1 MVRTEYEQ
9 MKWRREIL
17 MTRYCWRAT
26 VERNTVERIT
36 HDTISGRITFSN
48 YYIMKILLIFIQ
60 IKTNGMFA
68 ATSEISTESSGD
80 SIKYVSS
87 DRTEQLRSVIDEVN
101 NASMM
106 LSASANSAS
115 ASQEGFS
122 SSICDKQNPCYHRVI
137 VNSKQNC
144 NVKSPN
150 VGSRNGNLNG
160 ICSGSNNRMPSALF
174 RDESEEEV
182 ASNEHRNGIPY
193 FAFNSKIW
201 VDGGAITECV
211 DKLSCLNIRWTGNE
225 LRKFLIWLPRSGI
238 CWTHNHLRKSVNRS
252 RDVRFDQEV
261 IKNELTSESAWKVR
275 NFIDTNFL
283 MRLFT
288 AFDDALVHCVRWC
301 ASVED
306 EKRSYFWRWQKMMR

>member
-1 MVRTEYEQ
+1 
-9 MKWRREIL
+9 
-17 MTRYCWRAT
+17 
-26 VERNTVERIT
+26 
-36 HDTISGRITFSN
+36 
-48 YYIMKILLIFIQ
+48 MKILLIFIQ

-80 SIKYVSS
+80 SIKYVSP

-193 FAFNSKIW
+193 FAFNSKI
-201 VDGGAITECV
+201 
-211 DKLSCLNIRWTGNE
+211 
-225 LRKFLIWLPRSGI
+225 
-238 CWTHNHLRKSVNRS
+238 
-252 RDVRFDQEV
+252 
-261 IKNELTSESAWKVR
+261 
-275 NFIDTNFL
+275 
-283 MRLFT
+283 
-288 AFDDALVHCVRWC
+288 
-301 ASVED
+301 
-306 EKRSYFWRWQKMMR
+306 